1 MPGGHC
7 GTRRGRLEGVG
18 RGREINISPNP
29 ALQPPSPDSQTEGRL
44 FISPPSLAPNPHLVL
59 AVRLPNPIP
68 RKPSLVSI
76 SEPLPTPN
84 SATPKIQ
91 DNLQNLAEDLRSKL
105 HNLNLRTGRSQEVIL
120 VNVLPTRVSPRG
132 APSLLPQTSRQIFTP
147 PLPQASLQPPPS
159 VF

>member
-18 RGREINISPNP
+18 RGGEIRISSNP

-68 RKPSLVSI
+68 PKPSLVSI

-91 DNLQNLAEDLRSKL
+91 DSLQNLAEDLR
-105 HNLNLRTGRSQEVIL
+105 
-120 VNVLPTRVSPRG
+120 
-132 APSLLPQTSRQIFTP
+132 
-147 PLPQASLQPPPS
+147 
-159 VF
+159 